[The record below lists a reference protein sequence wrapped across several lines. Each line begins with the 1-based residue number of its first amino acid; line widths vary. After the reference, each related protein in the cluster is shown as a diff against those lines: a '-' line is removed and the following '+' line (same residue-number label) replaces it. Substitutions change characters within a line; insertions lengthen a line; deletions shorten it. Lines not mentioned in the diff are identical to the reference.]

1 MGEDEIEIKNPIDMT
16 GVWFVYLGVG
26 TALECSRI
34 ITMNGLYDKDTLI
47 TDIIKAVYDSFDDDV
62 KKYVDEHGRLCI
74 RNMTRIG

>member
-26 TALECSRI
+26 IDLECSRI
-34 ITMNGLYDKDTLI
+34 ITFNGLYDKDTLI